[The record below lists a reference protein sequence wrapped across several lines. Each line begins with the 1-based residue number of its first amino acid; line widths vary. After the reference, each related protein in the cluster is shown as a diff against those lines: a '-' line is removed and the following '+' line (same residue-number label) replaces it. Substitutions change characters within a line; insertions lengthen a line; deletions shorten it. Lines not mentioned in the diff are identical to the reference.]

1 MLSFAPDL
9 DPATPGVLMACTN
22 IVPTQKGYTASY
34 IGTNTSY
41 PALAAE
47 ARNLVI
53 LRALDNSTR
62 FFAATQTVIYEGAS
76 ATWTDRSSGAYD
88 IGTGTRWAFAQFG
101 NKSLA
106 IAKTVNL
113 QSSASGAFAA
123 VATAPKATH
132 MAVNGGFVMH

>member
-9 DPATPGVLMACTN
+9 DPATPGVIQACTN

-41 PALAAE
+41 PALAAA

-62 FFAATQTVIYEGAS
+62 FFAATQTVIYGGS
-76 ATWTDRSSGAYD
+76 GGSWTDRSSGAYD
-88 IGTGTRWAFAQFG
+88 IGTGTRWSFA
-101 NKSLA
+101 
-106 IAKTVNL
+106 
-113 QSSASGAFAA
+113 
-123 VATAPKATH
+123 
-132 MAVNGGFVMH
+132 